1 MVPLAAN
8 QAVCF
13 GIMSYNGGINF
24 GLTAD
29 YDSSPDLEALAGY
42 LEASIAELVDA
53 TASPESRGVRTA
65 GARERRQQTE
75 AEQQV

>member
-13 GIMSYNGGINF
+13 GIMSYNGGVNF
-24 GLTAD
+24 GLVGD
-29 YDSSPDLEALAGY
+29 YDSGLDLEALADD
-42 LEASIAELVDA
+42 LQASLAELVDA
-53 TASPESRGVRTA
+53 AGSAEGGGVRKA
-65 GARERRQQTE
+65 SAPKRRQQAQ

>member
-13 GIMSYNGGINF
+13 GIMSYNGCVNF

-29 YDSSPDLEALAGY
+29 YDSNPDLDALAAD
-42 LEASIAELVDA
+42 LDASVAELVEA
-53 TASPESRGVRTA
+53 TASPEGGRVRKA
-65 GARERRQQTE
+65 NARQGRQQAE